1 MDQQRI
7 DAYFDA
13 HQQEMI
19 EDICRLV
26 RVRSVREE
34 AKPGMP
40 FGEGPYLALE
50 EARKLLEEKGCRDGH
65 TVHNYDFEFEFVK

>member
-1 MDQQRI
+1 MDRQRI
-7 DAYFDA
+7 EAYFDA
-13 HQQEMI
+13 HRQEMI

-26 RVRSVREE
+26 RIRSVREE

-50 EARKLLEEKGCRDGH
+50 
-65 TVHNYDFEFEFVK
+65 